1 LRIENDPTV
10 RMEIEDA
17 ITEARKTRSA
27 KTDSTASNI
36 E

>member
-1 LRIENDPTV
+1 
-10 RMEIEDA
+10 MEIEDA